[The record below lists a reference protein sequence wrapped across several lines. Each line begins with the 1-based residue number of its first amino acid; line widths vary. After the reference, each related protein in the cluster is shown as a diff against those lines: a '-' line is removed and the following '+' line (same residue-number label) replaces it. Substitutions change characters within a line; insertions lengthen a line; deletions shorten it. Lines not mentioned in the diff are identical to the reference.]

1 MPETSTRPDS
11 RFASGIHDDV
21 ESLVWIYEQM
31 GFLTDRSVSPSII
44 RDALE
49 KAATGIEGSD
59 RLEWRTW
66 LDRSFQRLGLRCQ
79 SIEGTIDEICEM
91 VNDGVQILARCDD
104 GSWLAARQVKRGQ
117 ILVARSDHEMA
128 TSRQSPRSF
137 RATLERAHSEGTLRC
152 IAAAPNITIP
162 AADAAKHM
170 KPVQRLWSLLKPEWT
185 DIWVVIVFAL
195 VIGILA
201 LATPIAVETLV
212 NTVAF
217 GRFLQP
223 LVILSLMLLVFL
235 SFSAALRALQ
245 THVVEII
252 QRRLFVR
259 VAADIA
265 YRLPRVRTELLGG
278 QSGRELVN
286 RFFDVV
292 TVQKV
297 AAQLLLDGVSLVLGT
312 VIGMAMLA
320 FYHPWLLGFDVLLLA
335 MLAIIVFVLGRGA
348 VKSSIKESKTK
359 YHMAAWLED
368 LAGCPTAFRYDGSAR
383 FAIERTD
390 QLTFDYLEARSNHFR
405 ILMRQIVFALGM
417 QALASTILLGLGGWL
432 VISGQL
438 TLGQLVA
445 AELIVAVI
453 VGSFAKLGKHME
465 SFYDV
470 LASVDKLGSLFDLP
484 LEPQDGLV
492 ALPDDSADEIE
503 IRNVSCKSADAIE
516 VLRNFNLTIKAGDRI
531 AVTGPSGSGKSTLIN
546 LLFGMKTPDS
556 GRVTLQ
562 GAEVR
567 EMHPESWRQF
577 VAMVRDVEIFEG
589 SITDNVRVGRPHVSA
604 AHVRKSL
611 EDVGLLDDLLRLP
624 EQLGTSLR
632 STGHPL
638 SSTQQRRLMVA
649 RACVGAPE
657 LLLIDRTLD
666 VLPDREAIG
675 LTTWL
680 CRPEHP
686 WKLVLVTGRED
697 LANIC
702 NRQLELT
709 RTTTGKVTTPKSSGN
724 GQHD

>member
-1 MPETSTRPDS
+1 M
-11 RFASGIHDDV
+11 
-21 ESLVWIYEQM
+21 
-31 GFLTDRSVSPSII
+31 
-44 RDALE
+44 
-49 KAATGIEGSD
+49 
-59 RLEWRTW
+59 
-66 LDRSFQRLGLRCQ
+66 
-79 SIEGTIDEICEM
+79 
-91 VNDGVQILARCDD
+91 
-104 GSWLAARQVKRGQ
+104 
-117 ILVARSDHEMA
+117 
-128 TSRQSPRSF
+128 
-137 RATLERAHSEGTLRC
+137 
-152 IAAAPNITIP
+152 
-162 AADAAKHM
+162 
-170 KPVQRLWSLLKPEWT
+170 
-185 DIWVVIVFAL
+185 
-195 VIGILA
+195 
-201 LATPIAVETLV
+201 
-212 NTVAF
+212 
-217 GRFLQP
+217 
-223 LVILSLMLLVFL
+223 
-235 SFSAALRALQ
+235 
-245 THVVEII
+245 
-252 QRRLFVR
+252 
-259 VAADIA
+259 
-265 YRLPRVRTELLGG
+265 
-278 QSGRELVN
+278 
-286 RFFDVV
+286 
-292 TVQKV
+292 
-297 AAQLLLDGVSLVLGT
+297 
-312 VIGMAMLA
+312 
-320 FYHPWLLGFDVLLLA
+320 
-335 MLAIIVFVLGRGA
+335 
-348 VKSSIKESKTK
+348 
-359 YHMAAWLED
+359 
-368 LAGCPTAFRYDGSAR
+368 
-383 FAIERTD
+383 
-390 QLTFDYLEARSNHFR
+390 
-405 ILMRQIVFALGM
+405 
-417 QALASTILLGLGGWL
+417 
-432 VISGQL
+432 
-438 TLGQLVA
+438 
-445 AELIVAVI
+445 
-453 VGSFAKLGKHME
+453 
-465 SFYDV
+465 
-470 LASVDKLGSLFDLP
+470 FDLP

-632 STGHPL
+632 TTGDPL